1 MAFKHAYVLTGGI
14 ACGKSTVSSLLKANG
29 FRIIDA
35 DKIAKEQLELHSKDV
50 VNLFS
55 EHICDDGVINRKKL
69 ANIIFNSK
77 EAREKLNNLLHPL
90 IREAIRQHSDELDEE
105 GLPYII
111 DIPLFFESSGYDCKM
126 SVVVYTP
133 KSEQLCRLI
142 KRDGLSE
149 EEAMKR
155 IDSQMDIEKKRELAD
170 WVIDNSSD
178 LKHLQVQTRQFI
190 DFIRS
195 NYANSK
201 I

>member
-14 ACGKSTVSSLLKANG
+14 ACGKSTVSSLLSANG
-29 FRIIDA
+29 FCIIDA
-35 DKIAKEQLELHSKDV
+35 DKIAKEQLEHHVDDV

-55 EHICDDGVINRKKL
+55 ENICDDGVINRKKL
-69 ANIIFNSK
+69 ARIIFNSK

-90 IREAIRQHSDELDEE
+90 IRVAILQRADELDED

-111 DIPLFFESSGYDCKM
+111 DIPLFFESGGYDCKM

-142 KRDGLSE
+142 KRDGLAE

-155 IDSQMDIEKKRELAD
+155 IASQMDIDKKREMAD

-178 LKHLQVQTRQFI
+178 YKHLEQQTQKFI

-195 NYANSK
+195 QYANSK